1 MTCGGRAGPSRTELA
16 TMSLAFQEQN
26 TCQAPVHEMSVE
38 GHLAVRSRLGG
49 DDYPVSR
56 VRQVHVGKELPFKH
70 RGNIVAF
77 QGCLDLCAE
86 ERIVEI
92 AIRIGPARHEA
103 GGTPKNTMLLWR

>member
-1 MTCGGRAGPSRTELA
+1 
-16 TMSLAFQEQN
+16 
-26 TCQAPVHEMSVE
+26 MSVE

-49 DDYPVSR
+49 DDGPVSR

-70 RGNIVAF
+70 RANTVAF

-86 ERIVEI
+86 VES
-92 AIRIGPARHEA
+92 AIRTGPARHEA